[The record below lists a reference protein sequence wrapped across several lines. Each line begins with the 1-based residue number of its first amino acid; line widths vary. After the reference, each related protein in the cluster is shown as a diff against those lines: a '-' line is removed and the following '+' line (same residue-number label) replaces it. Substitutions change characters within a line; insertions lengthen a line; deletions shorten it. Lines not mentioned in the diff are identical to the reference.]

1 MQTGWGGDV
10 TPRGLSPSGRPFD
23 KIRNLCWPCNVKGG
37 GSPRAPVAQG
47 AGLSPASEPT
57 TIQPP
62 DGAPGPEGIRLDPH
76 RSRGSDQ
83 LGAQLDVT
91 GVQNGRVL
99 PRPPCEYWG
108 SLAAQPGALGFVTVC
123 PLTHQPTRCP
133 PAPYQW
139 EVGVSSPSRW
149 PETRRGAIGFLRAC
163 PGGLRVAG
171 WPHGGAVIGGA

>member
-47 AGLSPASEPT
+47 AGLSPASDPRASS
-57 TIQPP
+57 PP
-62 DGAPGPEGIRLDPH
+62 DGAPGPEGIHTDPH
-76 RSRGSDQ
+76 RGRGSDQ

-91 GVQNGRVL
+91 GVQNGRVS

-108 SLAAQPGALGFVTVC
+108 FTTCPALGPGMCDHLPTNPPAHPLPSGSLSVGSLCFLPGA
-123 PLTHQPTRCP
+123 
-133 PAPYQW
+133 A
-139 EVGVSSPSRW
+139 
-149 PETRRGAIGFLRAC
+149 
-163 PGGLRVAG
+163 GLRPREGPLASLEHALAG
-171 WPHGGAVIGGA
+171 